1 MATARGWLTYCAGK
15 RDRSTELAI
24 RRTAAS
30 FGIVGGSFGM
40 EDRILDAGVALEALY
55 GPFDD
60 DITRKISRRAAWLL
74 SESKSLCNATL
85 KQMKSFYR
93 TRSKIVHGTA
103 SKNHQKRERELIGA
117 LDSGRELA
125 RRPSPISQSKLP
137 NQMWS
142 TRQQSLQMAP
152 GPHFDFERA
161 ILLVVSLYHCHSV
174 RRKRPRSDDH
184 QRIYTRWSPKSH
196 RVPRVADLTRANT
209 PRNPV
214 LALDDCPIPTYAS
227 QDVRVQP
234 VR

>member
-1 MATARGWLTYCAGK
+1 
-15 RDRSTELAI
+15 
-24 RRTAAS
+24 
-30 FGIVGGSFGM
+30 M

-125 RRPSPISQSKLP
+125 RRTLFALLDHGPIESEDEWEALA
-137 NQMWS
+137 MDD
-142 TRQQSLQMAP
+142 
-152 GPHFDFERA
+152 HERA
-161 ILLVVSLYHCHSV
+161 V
-174 RRKRPRSDDH
+174 
-184 QRIYTRWSPKSH
+184 
-196 RVPRVADLTRANT
+196 
-209 PRNPV
+209 
-214 LALDDCPIPTYAS
+214 
-227 QDVRVQP
+227 
-234 VR
+234 